1 MSDDAT
7 PLEDEGPGTA
17 VAPIGSRAIV
27 QSGPISEPN
36 GALVKRKKD
45 TPAEDLSRRSRRI
58 LNRRLYVADEIAA
71 NPLEDARDRMRA
83 LEFLSQ
89 TGRVADPKEPARGK
103 VLVVKVA
110 TQHGTVEVTAA
121 SRD

>member
-1 MSDDAT
+1 MTDDAS
-7 PLEDEGPGTA
+7 PIQDEGPGTA
-17 VAPIGSRAIV
+17 LAPIGARAV
-27 QSGPISEPN
+27 TGPISEPT
-36 GALVKRKKD
+36 GGLVKRQKD
-45 TPAEDLSRRSRRI
+45 TPAEDISRKSRKL

-71 NPLEDARDRMRA
+71 NPLEDARDRLRA
-83 LEFLSQ
+83 LEFLTA